1 MVTWHEINDY
11 SYTVI
16 NWILLLASIRLLV
29 IGIVIATALL
39 GTIAFQFLTPINDV
53 NLSPLEQ
60 KCQQIANEGY
70 KIHTLYPNSNPDE
83 LLESDMKRLMYL
95 DEKWMKECVSV
106 LPADSIINIVN
117 NVDRNFSFG
126 E

>member
-1 MVTWHEINDY
+1 MAP
-11 SYTVI
+11 
-16 NWILLLASIRLLV
+16 ILLLV

-39 GTIAFQFLTPINDV
+39 GSVVFQFQTPTNDV
-53 NLSPLEQ
+53 ILLPLEQ

-83 LLESDMKRLMYL
+83 LLEGDMKRLMYL
-95 DEKWMKECVSV
+95 DEKWMNECVSV

-117 NVDRNFSFG
+117 NVDRNFSYG

>member
-1 MVTWHEINDY
+1 MA
-11 SYTVI
+11 S
-16 NWILLLASIRLLV
+16 ILLLA

-39 GTIAFQFLTPINDV
+39 GSIGFQFLTPINDMV
-53 NLSPLEQ
+53 LSPLEE
-60 KCQQIANEGY
+60 KCQLIANEGY

-106 LPADSIINIVN
+106 LPADSIINIAN
-117 NVDRNFSFG
+117 NVDRKFSYG

>member
-1 MVTWHEINDY
+1 MAP
-11 SYTVI
+11 
-16 NWILLLASIRLLV
+16 ILLLV

-39 GTIAFQFLTPINDV
+39 GSVAFQFQTPTNDV
-53 NLSPLEQ
+53 ILLPLEQ

-83 LLESDMKRLMYL
+83 LLEGDMKRLMYL
-95 DEKWMKECVSV
+95 DEKWMNECVSV